1 MILCPSDP
9 TPHTFCSAKEP
20 RVTKEKKMLNR
31 RPTTTFIVSSLIFFV
46 PLLKIDTIQCTAVE
60 NKNDDEE
67 MRKRVFQGETF

>member
-1 MILCPSDP
+1 
-9 TPHTFCSAKEP
+9 
-20 RVTKEKKMLNR
+20 MLNR